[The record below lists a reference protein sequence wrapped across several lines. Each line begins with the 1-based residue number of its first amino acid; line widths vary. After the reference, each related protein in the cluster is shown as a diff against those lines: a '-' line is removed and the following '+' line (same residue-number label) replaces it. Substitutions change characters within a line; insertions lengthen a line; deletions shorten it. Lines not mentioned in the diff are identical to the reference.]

1 MKIKVK
7 LMLLIFGCIF
17 LLGIGFTVL
26 TNVCDSTLVF
36 ATQRGSSL
44 SGAMSEGNNSDENAK
59 QNGNEASQKSDGETD
74 DYSKLEK
81 EITDLKTQIENLN
94 NEMASLKDESL
105 KKEIEDLKNQTGN
118 FNIVLL
124 IVAALS
130 LLCFISIIIL
140 FRRLIGLE
148 MARDKELKELSKLI
162 KNNFENNQN
171 VEKFSLTNR
180 FRVGLKVELKELS
193 KRINSLETS
202 LNEKQYTKNTFTES
216 PNLSPK
222 TNGVV
227 SANLNK
233 KTGVVPQ
240 KAKIVSSFSSI
251 NSLESAFNN
260 MIEEAASAPGMGSV
274 DIKQKFVNDRR
285 IIMFKCVNYDERAN
299 NSNAPLSFAKC
310 TLAESTLWGVPQTD
324 GTLAVLPNLS
334 SYESNIHFYGGMK
347 ELFISGYKSGSYK
360 HIKVNRSAIMTTDFQ
375 ILRQGELVLG

>member
-7 LMLLIFGCIF
+7 LLILIFSCIF
-17 LLGIGFTVL
+17 ILGVGATVL
-26 TNVCDSTLVF
+26 TNVGDSALVF
-36 ATQRGSSL
+36 ATQKMDSL
-44 SGAMSEGNNSDENAK
+44 SVASVGGKDSGKKPKTSE
-59 QNGNEASQKSDGETD
+59 NGNEPIDEGEPKQD
-74 DYSKLEK
+74 DPAKLKE

-94 NEMASLKDESL
+94 NEMASL

-162 KNNFENNQN
+162 KNNFKNNQN
-171 VEKFSLTNR
+171 VEKFSLANR
-180 FRVGLKVELKELS
+180 FRVDLKVELKELS
-193 KRINSLETS
+193 KRISSLETN
-202 LNEKQYTKNTFTES
+202 LNETQYTKNTFAES

-222 TNGVV
+222 TNVVV
-227 SANLNK
+227 STNINK
-233 KTGVVPQ
+233 KTEVIPQ
-240 KAKIVSSFSSI
+240 KPKVVSSFSSF

-260 MIEEAASAPGMGSV
+260 MIEEAANAPGMGSIT
-274 DIKQKFVNDRR
+274 IKQEFVNDRHV
-285 IIMFKCVNYDERAN
+285 IMFKCVNYDERAN
-299 NSNAPLSFAKC
+299 NSHAPLLFAKC
-310 TLAESTLWGVPQTD
+310 TLAESTLWGVPQAD

-334 SYESNIHFYGGMK
+334 SYETNIHFYGGMK

-360 HIKVNRSAIMTTDFQ
+360 HIKVSRPAIMTTDFQ